1 MPKTERRINRGHAGE
16 PRANDDIMPGR
27 AIGYEP
33 WAWGTMTFH
42 DTPQGSPPGGGA
54 DGADREGGSRGAPRG
69 GTWVVSRFET
79 IEGAVPFPPLSTR
92 SDTLPRYPCIPFL
105 SPPRRRGSRG
115 RRFWIP
121 AFAGM
126 TSGGQ
131 A

>member
-54 DGADREGGSRGAPRG
+54 DGADREGCREGPARRNMGS
-69 GTWVVSRFET
+69 VS
-79 IEGAVPFPPLSTR
+79 V
-92 SDTLPRYPCIPFL
+92 
-105 SPPRRRGSRG
+105 
-115 RRFWIP
+115 
-121 AFAGM
+121 
-126 TSGGQ
+126 
-131 A
+131 